1 MPDESLPARRKI
13 GLERRYDG
21 RQYAADALTR
31 RRNRVFRHRQKK
43 AENWN
48 PGKVSRGEF
57 TTEDTENAE
66 IIHRLHRCSQAPVAR
81 LYYRGANVADGAQRR
96 GYRVRRRHTCRY
108 NKRQRSEEHTSELQ
122 SLRHLVCRL
131 LLEKKKGYYM
141 VVRTS

>member
-57 TTEDTENAE
+57 TTEDTEKAE
-66 IIHRLHRCSQAPVAR
+66 IRHRLHRCSHAPVAR
-81 LYYRGANVADGAQRR
+81 LYYRGADGAPRR
-96 GYRVRRRHTCRY
+96 AGYAGDTPAATASVRPYFLSKSDTY
-108 NKRQRSEEHTSELQ
+108 AP
-122 SLRHLVCRL
+122 
-131 LLEKKKGYYM
+131 
-141 VVRTS
+141 